1 MFGARFSVKRLA
13 VAVVAALSVS
23 GLSACGPTQS
33 TAFLIDAET
42 MLEAARTAQADQ
54 LAPYEWTAA
63 RLYIQ
68 KSKEDVGYSEFE
80 QAVEYSKK
88 AVEFATRARDN
99 ALKAARKGEAPSPPK

>member
-1 MFGARFSVKRLA
+1 M
-13 VAVVAALSVS
+13 AATVCASVS

-80 QAVEYSKK
+80 EAVEYAKK

-99 ALKAARKGEAPSPPK
+99 ALKAARKGEAPPPPK